1 MSPVDPSR
9 LRLPAAALAGLFIF
23 SACLSDPAPS
33 TEEPTAIPQAT
44 ESAQLGEG
52 ATPPATATPVPTPE
66 PTIRPTNDDT
76 LVVIAPEHPTRLV
89 PGDNLNVTERL
100 LVDVLYDPLYRLDK
114 DLLPVPELAKS
125 LPEIKKKGSQYEWS
139 IPIKADARF
148 HSGEKLRASDVAFS
162 LRMAASLSCPLGRT
176 LCETVR
182 TYMVDNPE
190 RDENVVTIT
199 LSEPYA
205 PFLTEVLAQLPIL
218 SQDDVKEATQEMVDA
233 ADRLNENRPDRL
245 ITRIRESI
253 LRDVCTDPE
262 PPDGCRLADF
272 RGQLESV
279 FRRAEIALP
288 SKAPYTDA
296 SGNLDENAYLG
307 DLLDRLA
314 ALAQV
319 FDSGSQ
325 DRNSAALGLLD
336 ATVTP
341 FGSGP
346 YELVR
351 IRDDGTYVL
360 RSNPDH
366 TRSAAKIGRM
376 EIRIEPD
383 PVIAT
388 TQLLNGAADWVLDV
402 RKDQEDIIDAAEGYR
417 AASRPIDVQ
426 YGVLFNVRPGRVY
439 FDQGARRAFVQ
450 CIDHAALATALDEE
464 RPLAY
469 TPYTVT
475 SWAIPEGQTL
485 RERDVEAARAA
496 LETAGWQM
504 AADGVRVREDGTRLS
519 TTIAV
524 RPTNVDLY
532 SFANAATEQLKECG
546 IELIVDELDLTG
558 GDTLNQMRYP
568 NDFDTLMWTRRLG
581 ADPDTAVRAFESMR
595 VTTEDNVA
603 DENASGFVS
612 ELVDFHVA
620 AAREEQDFD
629 VRAESYA
636 QVDEEIENLIP
647 YWPLWYES
655 STSAISARLKDKDGD
670 IDPAESRYDWD
681 ISSWAFRD
689 PDATKAG
696 S

>member
-1 MSPVDPSR
+1 MPGVDPRRWR
-9 LRLPAAALAGLFIF
+9 LAAAALAGLFVVG
-23 SACLSDPAPS
+23 ACLADPAN
-33 TEEPTAIPQAT
+33 PTAEPSALPEAT
-44 ESAQLGEG
+44 ELAQVVEGETPLPSP
-52 ATPPATATPVPTPE
+52 TPPATPAE
-66 PTIRPTNDDT
+66 TIRPTNDDT

-89 PGDNLNVTERL
+89 PGDNLNATERL

-114 DLLPVPELAKS
+114 EMRPVPELARS
-125 LPEIKKKGSQYEWS
+125 LPEVKKKGDGYEWS

-148 HSGEKLRASDVAFS
+148 HSGEKLKASDVTFS
-162 LRMAASLSCPLGRT
+162 LRMAASHSCPLGRT

-182 TYMVDNPE
+182 TYMVDNPAK
-190 RDENVVTIT
+190 DENVVSIT

-218 SQDDVKEATQEMVDA
+218 SQEDVKAATREMVRA

-245 ITRIRESI
+245 ITRIRESV
-253 LRDVCTDPE
+253 LRDACTDQE

-272 RGQLESV
+272 RQQLESV
-279 FRRAEIALP
+279 FRRADIDLP
-288 SKAPYTDA
+288 SQAPYTDA
-296 SGNLDENAYLG
+296 TGSLDENAYLG

-319 FDSGSQ
+319 FDSASQ

-346 YELVR
+346 YELAR
-351 IRDDGTYVL
+351 IRNDGTYVL
-360 RSNPDH
+360 RSNPNH
-366 TRSAAKIGRM
+366 TRSEAKIGRM
-376 EIRIEPD
+376 EIRVEPD
-383 PVIAT
+383 PEVAT

-402 RKDQEDIIDAAEGYR
+402 RPDQADIIDGAEGYS
-417 AASRPIDVQ
+417 AASRPTDIQ
-426 YGVLFNVRPGRVY
+426 YGILFNVRPDRVY

-450 CIDHAALATALDEE
+450 CIDHEALATALDPE
-464 RPLAY
+464 RPLAF

-475 SWAIPEGQTL
+475 SWANPAGQTL
-485 RERDVEAARAA
+485 RARDVEAAMAA

-504 AADGVRVREDGTRLS
+504 SEDGVRVREDGTRLS

-532 SFANAATEQLKECG
+532 TFANLATEQLAECG

-581 ADPDTAVRAFESMR
+581 TDPDTAVRAFESTR

-603 DENASGFVS
+603 DENPSGFVS

-620 AAREEQDFD
+620 AARESMDFE

-636 QVDEEIENLIP
+636 LVDEEIENLIP

-655 STSAISARLKDKDGD
+655 RTSAVSARLEDRDGA

-681 ISSWAFRD
+681 ISAWSFRE
-689 PDATKAG
+689 PGEAEAG